1 MENENRNW
9 AKWLFWFSLAIAVVA
24 VYKVLDKFEAIAGG
38 IKSFLGVISPFLVGI
53 LIAYI
58 LYVPCQKIEKFYKKV
73 KKPKFI
79 NKKARGLS
87 VLTVYLIALI
97 LIIILINVILP
108 PVIQSVVDLANN
120 FGTYYNIAVEKIN
133 TLPEDSIF
141 KSEIAQKVIKEIQ
154 NIDLTKIINTEVLT
168 GYVQSIV
175 GMLGGIFDIFVS
187 IVVSVYMLNSR
198 KGIINFFRK
207 LLGAI
212 FKKKTY
218 ENIDKYFNRTNQIFF
233 KFLASQILDAIIV
246 GILTSIGMSILGV
259 KYAVLLGFMIG
270 LANIIPYF
278 GAIIAVIIA
287 VIITFFTGGLSQ
299 AIWMLVVVT
308 ILQQIDANIINPKI
322 VGDSLKISPLLV
334 IFAVTVGGAYFGVL
348 GMFLAVP
355 VVAVLMLIIEDF
367 IEWKNVQSK
376 INTNTS
382 K

>member
-1 MENENRNW
+1 MENKNRNW
-9 AKWLFWFSLAIAVVA
+9 TKWLFWFSLAIAVVA
-24 VYKVLDKFEAIAGG
+24 VYKVLDKFEAITAG

-58 LYVPCQKIEKFYKKV
+58 LYVPCQKVEQLYKKV

-79 NKKARGLS
+79 NKKARALS
-87 VLTVYLIALI
+87 VLTVYLIVLI

-120 FGTYYNIAVEKIN
+120 FGAYYNIAVEKIN

-154 NIDLTKIINTEVLT
+154 NIDLTKIINTEALT
-168 GYVQSIV
+168 SYVQSIV

-187 IVVSVYMLNSR
+187 IVVSVYILNSR
-198 KGIINFFRK
+198 KQIINFFRK

-212 FKKKTY
+212 FKKKTNK
-218 ENIDKYFNRTNQIFF
+218 NIEKYFNRTNQIFF

-246 GILTSIGMSILGV
+246 GILTSIGMAILGV

-270 LANIIPYF
+270 LSNVIPYF
-278 GAIIAVIIA
+278 GAIIGIILA
-287 VIITFFTGGLSQ
+287 TIITFFTGGITQ
-299 AIWMLVVVT
+299 AIWMVVVVT

-334 IFAVTVGGAYFGVL
+334 IFAVTIGGAYFGVL

-355 VVAVLMLIIEDF
+355 VIAVLMLIIEDF
-367 IEWKNVQSK
+367 IEWKNK
-376 INTNTS
+376 

>member
-1 MENENRNW
+1 MENKNKNW
-9 AKWLFWFSLAIAVVA
+9 QRWLFWFSLAIAVVA

-38 IKSFLGVISPFLVGI
+38 IKNFLGVISPFLVGI

-58 LYVPCQKIEKFYKKV
+58 LYVPCQKIEQLYKKV

-79 NKKARGLS
+79 NKKSRALS
-87 VLTVYLIALI
+87 ILTVYLIALI

-108 PVIQSVVDLANN
+108 PVIQSIVDLANN

-154 NIDLTKIINTEVLT
+154 NIDLTKIINTEALT
-168 GYVQSIV
+168 SYVQNIV
-175 GMLGGIFDIFVS
+175 QMLGGIFDVFVS
-187 IVVSVYMLNSR
+187 IVVSVYILNSR
-198 KGIINFFRK
+198 KQIINFFRR

-212 FKKKTY
+212 FKQRTY

-233 KFLASQILDAIIV
+233 KFLASQILDAIVV
-246 GILTSIGMSILGV
+246 GILTSIGMWVLGV

-270 LANIIPYF
+270 LSNIIPYF
-278 GAIIAVIIA
+278 GAIIGVIIA
-287 VIITFFTGGLSQ
+287 TIITFFTGGITQ
-299 AIWMLVVVT
+299 AIWMVVVVT

-334 IFAVTVGGAYFGVL
+334 IFAVTLGGAYFGVL

-355 VVAVLMLIIEDF
+355 VIAVLKLIVDDF
-367 IEWKNVQSK
+367 IEWKNVQNK
-376 INTNTS
+376 H
-382 K
+382 